1 MDRVTNSLTK
11 RTQGKQAQLPGKPS
25 GNCHTHLVTSGPSH
39 DKETYR
45 CGRVGPQDDSELIA
59 EDQQGM
65 LPRPSSSGLVTLS
78 GARMVTHRLVVSSLP
93 SSPHSTWNSAGTLDL
108 TRCPAE

>member
-1 MDRVTNSLTK
+1 MDHVTNSLTK

-25 GNCHTHLVTSGPSH
+25 VNCHTHLVTSGPSH
-39 DKETYR
+39 DKEIDR

-78 GARMVTHRLVVSSLP
+78 GARMVTPQACCLLP
-93 SSPHSTWNSAGTLDL
+93 PLLTPFHLEQCWDTRPH
-108 TRCPAE
+108 